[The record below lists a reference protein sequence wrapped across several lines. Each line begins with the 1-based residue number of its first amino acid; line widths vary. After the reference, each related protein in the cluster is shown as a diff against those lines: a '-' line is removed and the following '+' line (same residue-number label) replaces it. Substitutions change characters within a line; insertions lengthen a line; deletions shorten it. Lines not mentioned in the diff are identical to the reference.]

1 VPFTAR
7 QLGEVPAYDDAS
19 HDSVYDVEL
28 PYRRLGRCRMS
39 ATVGVDVGTGLEQV
53 AAALSIYETRN
64 GRAATAAQLLGAG
77 VDLSSHDGPAK
88 TTPA

>member
-1 VPFTAR
+1 MPFTAR
-7 QLGEVPAYDDAS
+7 QLGEVPVYDDAS
-19 HDSVYDVEL
+19 RESLYDVEL

-39 ATVGVDVGTGLEQV
+39 ATVGVDIGSGLEHV

-77 VDLSSHDGPAK
+77 VDLTSQDGPAK
-88 TTPA
+88 ATPA